1 MAKTITPGDLKKM
14 LHDGGEL
21 ALLDVREDGQFGEA
35 HLLHANP
42 SAYSHMEARVG
53 QRVPRKT
60 TRTVLVDENDGIAEK
75 AAARLTELGF
85 DDVSILEGGVQ
96 GWADAGHV
104 IFKGVNVPCKAFGEV
119 VEHQANTPRIPPED
133 LLAMEKN
140 GEKHVILD
148 GRTPAEYKRMN
159 IPGGISVPNGELVYR
174 VHDFAPDADT
184 TIVVNCAGRTRSI
197 IGAQTLINAGL
208 PNKIVALK
216 GGTMGWTLSGLELEH
231 GATRRYGDLSDGAK
245 KIALDRSAAIQQK
258 MAIEAVSIDT
268 VKSWQ
273 VDDQRSLFLLDVR
286 SAEEFADGHM
296 PGSAHAPG
304 GQLVQAVDQ
313 WAAVLGARIVLLD
326 DHNNVRAIMTAHWLK
341 QMGWDVSVLDGG
353 VEAHA
358 SEKGG
363 PKAEVL
369 GIDDLE
375 FPTVTAEELA
385 KSLEDGSAIAV
396 DTDVSWLHRKE
407 RLPGSLWGNRARAKE
422 LAAKLPKGKQVVLYS
437 EHETRAWLLAIDL
450 AEIIEEPIAILHGG
464 RENWRAEGRPLEASP
479 NSPTDE
485 EQLDFLFFV
494 HDRHDGNEQAMRDY
508 LDWEE
513 GLPAQIEEDGD
524 ARYQVFTP

>member
-1 MAKTITPGDLKKM
+1 MTKKITPGDLKNM
-14 LHDGGEL
+14 LHDGCEL

-35 HLLHANP
+35 HLLYANP
-42 SAYSHMEARVG
+42 CAYSHLEARVG
-53 QRVPRKT
+53 QRVPRKS
-60 TRTVLVDENDGIAEK
+60 TRTVLIDENDGIAEK
-75 AAARLTELGF
+75 AAARLIKLGF
-85 DDVSILEGGVQ
+85 SDISILNGGVQ
-96 GWADAGHV
+96 GWADAGYV

-133 LLAMEKN
+133 LVSMEKN

-148 GRTPAEYKRMN
+148 GRTPAEYERMN

-174 VHDFAPDADT
+174 VHDFAPDAET

-216 GGTMGWTLSGLELEH
+216 GGTMGWTLSGLELEN
-231 GATRRYGDLSDGAK
+231 GATRRYEDLSNAARI
-245 KIALDRSAAIQQK
+245 IAVERAARIQER
-258 MAIEAVSIDT
+258 MAIKT
-268 VKSWQ
+268 VTIETVNSWQ
-273 VDDQRSLFLLDVR
+273 ADDKQSLFLLDVR
-286 SAEEFADGHM
+286 SAEEYADGHM
-296 PGSAHAPG
+296 PGSMHAPG
-304 GQLVQAVDQ
+304 GQLVQAIDQ
-313 WAAVLGARIVLLD
+313 WVAVLGARIVLLD

-358 SEKGG
+358 SETGNIK
-363 PKAEVL
+363 PEVL
-369 GIDDLE
+369 GINSLA
-375 FPTVTAEELA
+375 FPTVTAKELA
-385 KSLEDGSAIAV
+385 KSLEDDSAIAV
-396 DTDVSWLHRKE
+396 DTDVSWLYRKE
-407 RLPGSLWGNRARAKE
+407 CLPNSLWGNRARVKE

-450 AEIIEEPIAILHGG
+450 AEIITEPIAILRGG
-464 RENWRAEGRPLEASP
+464 RENWRAEGRPLEVSP
-479 NSPTDE
+479 NSPTDA

-494 HDRHDGNEQAMRDY
+494 HDRNDGNEQAMRDY